1 MERKRI
7 LWLCSWYPTELQPF
21 NGDFIQRHAQAAALY
36 NDVYVLHVSG
46 DTTGA
51 INKKTEQ
58 INAENGLT
66 EHRILFRKKSTA
78 IGKLV
83 SHYRWLAYCKE
94 AVRKY
99 IHQYGKPDMVHVH
112 IPMRM
117 GMIGIWMKR
126 EFGIPFIVTEH
137 WGIYNDVEKQ
147 NFNSRGD
154 LFKKYTRAIFE
165 QAEKFISV
173 SRFLA
178 DGVNRLVVKR
188 SYEVIPNVVNEKF
201 FFYESPVSGN
211 NFRFIHVSNMVP
223 LKNVEGIL
231 EAFDK
236 FSEADPQPVSELK
249 LAGDTDISIRESAKK
264 IVKHGA
270 YSFKGEIPYHKVA
283 DAMKGAD
290 CLILFSNIENSPC
303 VIGEALCC
311 GIPVIATRV
320 GGIPEL
326 VDETNS
332 MLVEP
337 GNIAMLVAA
346 MSHMKN
352 NRMQ

>member
-1 MERKRI
+1 
-7 LWLCSWYPTELQPF
+7 
-21 NGDFIQRHAQAAALY
+21 
-36 NDVYVLHVSG
+36 
-46 DTTGA
+46 
-51 INKKTEQ
+51 
-58 INAENGLT
+58 
-66 EHRILFRKKSTA
+66 
-78 IGKLV
+78 
-83 SHYRWLAYCKE
+83 
-94 AVRKY
+94 
-99 IHQYGKPDMVHVH
+99 MVHVH

-352 NRMQ
+352 NRMQYDRKKIAESAKAKFSYPVIGKEFDRLYTEVIAGKKD